1 MTTKETVQRYFD
13 CLQRKAE
20 WQSFLAA
27 DMVFTSNTI
36 PVKRVN
42 GRDAYLQATKRFY
55 STIVTME
62 VRDLIVEGEM
72 ACALTHYQ
80 LQPPTGGPAF
90 ESEVAEIFSVANGK
104 IESLAIYFDSA
115 PFPK

>member
-1 MTTKETVQRYFD
+1 MTTKDTVQGYFD

-20 WQSFLAA
+20 WESFLAG

-55 STIVTME
+55 SMIAAME
-62 VRDLIVEGEM
+62 VRDLIVEGDK
-72 ACALTHYQ
+72 ACALTHYE
-80 LQPPTGGPAF
+80 LRPPTGGPAF